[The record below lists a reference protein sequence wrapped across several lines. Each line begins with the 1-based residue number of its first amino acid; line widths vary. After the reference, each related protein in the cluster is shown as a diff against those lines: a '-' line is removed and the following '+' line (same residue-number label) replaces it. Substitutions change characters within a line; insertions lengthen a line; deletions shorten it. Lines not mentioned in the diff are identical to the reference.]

1 MLVDNKLEVDRVFFF
16 SILEVDRVEGLGRRL
31 WTVVVVAVMLVVLVA
46 IVIIDGKDERELKVE
61 YIWM

>member
-1 MLVDNKLEVDRVFFF
+1 MLVDNK
-16 SILEVDRVEGLGRRL
+16 LEVDRVEGLGRRL